1 MQENCKIKK
10 TKTKIQ
16 FNHTLVCEN
25 LNRAAMQKLLAVPT
39 SFQFEFKILKL
50 IIIISQF
57 PACSTLIN
65 RRLKEYR
72 LYSMLKL
79 QFKLVIIPYIFHVL
93 FLEAINSS
101 TILLCFDSLIN
112 LNGVNV
118 DELCLNQMKIYIK
131 K

>member
-1 MQENCKIKK
+1 
-10 TKTKIQ
+10 
-16 FNHTLVCEN
+16 
-25 LNRAAMQKLLAVPT
+25 MQKLLAVPT